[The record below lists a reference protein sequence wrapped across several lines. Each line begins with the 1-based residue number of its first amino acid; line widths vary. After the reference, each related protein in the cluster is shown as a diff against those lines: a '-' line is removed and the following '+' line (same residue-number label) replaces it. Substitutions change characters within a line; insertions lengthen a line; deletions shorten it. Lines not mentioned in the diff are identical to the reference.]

1 MIVIF
6 QKANFL
12 LNFSDT
18 NSHVHITGMAR
29 EMMTNH
35 LKESCLF
42 VGVGDDEH
50 GKIYKARKNKERE
63 EDATYV
69 RFLSTHKLILR

>member
-1 MIVIF
+1 
-6 QKANFL
+6 
-12 LNFSDT
+12 
-18 NSHVHITGMAR
+18 MAR
-29 EMMTNH
+29 EIMTNH
-35 LKESCLF
+35 QKESCLF